1 MPLPVGISFTSE
13 TISNMTTRS
22 PKDTAIEWFNRVWAQ
37 GSEEAIAELMTESA
51 VVHQEGG
58 VDVRGPAEFLEFHRQ
73 MFAALPDLTLR
84 ILRAVGDD
92 RLAAIH
98 WEAAGT
104 QRGNFFGIAAT
115 NLPVRIIGM
124 SFVVAEG
131 GRLAEGWDCWDFGT
145 LKASLVN

>member
-1 MPLPVGISFTSE
+1 
-13 TISNMTTRS
+13 MTTKS
-22 PKDTAIEWFNRVWAQ
+22 PKDIAIEWFNRVWAQ
-37 GSEEAIAELMTESA
+37 GSEAAIGELMTESA

-58 VDVRGPAEFLEFHRQ
+58 VDVRGPVAFLEFHRQ

-92 RLAAIH
+92 QMAAIH

-115 NLPVRIIGM
+115 NLPVRFTGM

-131 GRLAEGWDCWDFGT
+131 GKLAEGWDSWDFGS